1 MPVGLKNLFFTL
13 CMIILRKTLL
23 LEVVNLI
30 YFIQMLF
37 NRYFYLITTVLSI
50 QLGHSQYTDI
60 INSNRP
66 GESHAAFSV
75 GKSVVQ
81 TEGGVSYISEKH
93 DGTEAEINGFFVDF
107 DLRLGFW
114 KEELEFIADLQYR
127 TDSYQIPGQESSNRS
142 GLRTSALGFKYLV
155 YDPFKNYEEKVN
167 VYSWK
172 ANQKFK
178 WRQFIPAVA
187 GYGGVNFFLLDNPY
201 ISEDEAY
208 ISPRGMVI
216 LQNHF
221 SGGWVFVT
229 NLLVDKIATDFM
241 TFGGIFTTTKSFDA
255 NWSGFLEFQG
265 YKSDYYNDIILRGGA
280 AYLLGENMQ
289 LDISIGKSFRNS
301 TDVIY
306 GGLGI
311 SWRSAVN
318 YENIKLFKDDG
329 VKK

>member
-1 MPVGLKNLFFTL
+1 
-13 CMIILRKTLL
+13 MIILLKALL
-23 LEVVNLI
+23 LEVVNSNL
-30 YFIQMLF
+30 FIQMLF
-37 NRYFYLITTVLSI
+37 NRYICLIIILLGI
-50 QLGHSQYTDI
+50 QTSYSQYTDI

-66 GESHAAFSV
+66 GESQAAFAV
-75 GKSVVQ
+75 GKTVVQ
-81 TEGGVSYISEKH
+81 AEGGVSYISEKH
-93 DGTEAEINGFFVDF
+93 DANDAEISGFFADI
-107 DLRLGFW
+107 DLRFGFW

-127 TDSYQIPGQESSNRS
+127 IDSYKIPGQESSNRN

-167 VYSWK
+167 LYSWK

-178 WRQFIPAVA
+178 WRQFVPAVA
-187 GYGGVNFFLLDNPY
+187 VYGGVNFFLLDNPY
-201 ISEDEAY
+201 ISDDEAY

-221 SGGWVFVT
+221 SDGWVFVT
-229 NLLVDKIATDFM
+229 NILVDKIGTDFM
-241 TFGGIFTTTKSFDA
+241 TFGGIFTTTKSFNAD
-255 NWSGFLEFQG
+255 WSGFIEFQG
-265 YKSDYYNDIILRGGA
+265 YKSDHYNDIIVRGGA

-306 GGLGI
+306 GGIGL
-311 SWRSAVN
+311 SWRSTVN
-318 YENIKLFKDDG
+318 YENIKLFKEDG